1 MLWNLYQQKLNQTFI
16 SQIWESL
23 LSLIVTLD
31 NGIRW
36 CWDDQF
42 ATTNTNTSHP
52 LLSQASF
59 LINFCKTRWKV
70 CYTVFLEFERTFPVT
85 KKKISIQLIILYPV
99 SRFQHSYV
107 LISEILRG
115 CNHCLLGFNQY
126 KPRLRFTN
134 AEALAKLSLI
144 IGLKLICY

>member
-59 LINFCKTRWKV
+59 LIYFCKTRWKV
-70 CYTVFLEFERTFPVT
+70 CYTVFLEIERTFPVT
-85 KKKISIQLIILYPV
+85 KKKNMKTAHYSVSGVSFSALLCPHQWNFERLQPLLVGIQPIQTKTTLYQCWAV
-99 SRFQHSYV
+99 GKAFSY
-107 LISEILRG
+107 S
-115 CNHCLLGFNQY
+115 
-126 KPRLRFTN
+126 
-134 AEALAKLSLI
+134 
-144 IGLKLICY
+144 